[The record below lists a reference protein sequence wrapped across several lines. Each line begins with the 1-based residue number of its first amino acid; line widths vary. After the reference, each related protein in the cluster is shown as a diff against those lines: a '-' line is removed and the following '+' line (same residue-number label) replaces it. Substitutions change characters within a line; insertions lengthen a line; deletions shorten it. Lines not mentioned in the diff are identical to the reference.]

1 MKRSIAFTI
10 ACLLLT
16 GLALAG
22 QPSEADQKWLTVVQ
36 QKVAAGETRIST
48 PLESRVALL
57 KEWADKHGYTVVVTL
72 NQSNHR
78 IEVTK
83 NIARK

>member
-16 GLALAG
+16 GLARAG

-36 QKVAAGETRIST
+36 QKVTAGETRIST

-83 NIARK
+83 NFARK